1 MHPSM
6 PASPKDI
13 NGRTFDFIVCG
24 GGTSGC
30 VIASRLARIPNV
42 SVLLVESG
50 RDSGLAPDVLIPG
63 NYVKQLQEDK
73 DGLWELETVP
83 QQHLNNRKLV
93 FLRGKQLGGSS
104 YVLLFLDG
112 SFSVSLLIFSSATV
126 QSTTWLLPEARPPT
140 TTNGLR

>member
-6 PASPKDI
+6 PASPKGI
-13 NGRTFDFIVCG
+13 NGRSFDFIVCG

-50 RDSGLAPDVLIPG
+50 RDSGLEPNVLVPG
-63 NYVKQLQEDK
+63 NYVQQLQEDR

-83 QQHLNNRKLV
+83 QPHLNGRKPA
-93 FLRGKQLGGSS
+93 FLRCKQLGGSS
-104 YVLLFLDG
+104 CVLFLTALSQHRC
-112 SFSVSLLIFSSATV
+112 SFPSYRTV
-126 QSTTWLLPEARPPT
+126 QSITWHLPEARRPT
-140 TTNGLR
+140 TMNGQR